1 MSQFSSFG
9 LAPHLLAALER
20 AGIVTPTSV
29 QSEAIAP
36 ACQGRDILATAQTGT
51 GKTFAYLLPLLTHI
65 HADRSRMGLVL
76 VPTRELAIQVRAA
89 IDQLCGRGAVRV
101 ALLIGGEPI
110 FKQMQSL
117 KNKPQIIVGT
127 PGRIL
132 DHLDRGTLVLQQ
144 CSFFVLDEVDRMLDM
159 GFSVQLNAVHQHL
172 PETVQTLMFSA
183 TMPKSIAALAE
194 KYLNNPHR
202 ITVGSVT
209 QPVVNVKQDIV
220 YTQENEKFD
229 CLVKELGKY
238 EGSVI
243 IFRKTKRDT
252 EYLAKKL
259 QDKGHS
265 AEVIHGDL
273 RQHKRVLIVD
283 QFRKELF
290 RIIVATDIASRGIDV
305 SHVKLVINYDLPLS
319 PEDYVHRIG
328 RTGRAGKEGFAVS
341 FVIPSEN
348 RIWDNIKRF
357 MQGESYTSHMKKSDN
372 YGQRRTGG
380 DRFRGGSSGG
390 RSGGYGD
397 RRSSSSSSSSFGRPR
412 RNHDEE
418 FAGQRSAPR
427 EERFSDQRS
436 SGFSNDNQSSFERS
450 ERPSTFERSE
460 RPYRSRSSSDYRPS
474 QRSSFSEKNKSGGER
489 SGFSDYG
496 RNRPGGRSS
505 NGDRSSNG
513 SSSSFGRRRP
523 GSSNHRIST
532 SV

>member
-9 LAPHLLAALER
+9 LAPHLLTALER

-51 GKTFAYLLPLLTHI
+51 GKTFAYLLPLLTRI
-65 HADRSRMGLVL
+65 HADRSRVGLVL

-89 IDQLCGRGAVRV
+89 IDQLCGRGAVRI
-101 ALLIGGEPI
+101 ALLIGGESI
-110 FKQMQSL
+110 FKQIQSL
-117 KNKPQIIVGT
+117 KSKPQIIVGT

-132 DHLDRGTLVLQQ
+132 DHLDRGTLVLKE

-159 GFSVQLNAVHQHL
+159 GFSFQLNAVHQCL
-172 PETVQTLMFSA
+172 PESIQTLMFSA
-183 TMPKSIAALAE
+183 TMPKSIAVLAE

-202 ITVGSVT
+202 ITIGSVT

-229 CLVKELGKY
+229 CLVRELEKY

-243 IFRKTKRDT
+243 IFRKTIRDT

-259 QDKGHS
+259 KDKGHS

-273 RQHKRVLIVD
+273 KQHKRVSIVD
-283 QFRKELF
+283 LFTKKAF
-290 RIIVATDIASRGIDV
+290 RIIVATDIASRGIDI
-305 SHVKLVINYDLPLS
+305 SHVKLVVNYDLPLS

-341 FVIPSEN
+341 FVVPSES

-357 MQGESYTSHMKKSDN
+357 MKGETYSPHIKSDS
-372 YGQRRTGG
+372 YGQRRRGGG
-380 DRFRGGSSGG
+380 DRFKTDRNNSGA
-390 RSGGYGD
+390 YGNNRYAD
-397 RRSSSSSSSSFGRPR
+397 RRSSGRSYRNYDGLSDNQRPSMTNDEKKSFDYSKDSESVSFGRSEENAY
-412 RNHDEE
+412 RN
-418 FAGQRSAPR
+418 
-427 EERFSDQRS
+427 
-436 SGFSNDNQSSFERS
+436 
-450 ERPSTFERSE
+450 
-460 RPYRSRSSSDYRPS
+460 RSSSDYRSP
-474 QRSSFSEKNKSGGER
+474 RRSFSEKTGGER
-489 SGFSDYG
+489 SGSSHYR
-496 RNRPGGRSS
+496 RNRS
-505 NGDRSSNG
+505 GDRSSNG
-513 SSSSFGRRRP
+513 SSSDFSRRRP
-523 GSSNHRIST
+523 GNSNHRIST

>member
-20 AGIVTPTSV
+20 ANIVTPTQV
-29 QSEAIAP
+29 QGEAIAP

-76 VPTRELAIQVRAA
+76 VPTRELAIQVRSS
-89 IDQLCGRGAVRV
+89 IDQLCGRGSVRV
-101 ALLIGGEPI
+101 GLLIGGEPI
-110 FKQMQSL
+110 FKQIQSL

-159 GFSVQLNAVHQHL
+159 GFSQQLSAVHQHL
-172 PETVQTLMFSA
+172 PESVQTLMFSA
-183 TMPKSIAALAE
+183 TMPKIIAALAE
-194 KYLNNPHR
+194 KYLKNPHR
-202 ITVGSVT
+202 ITIGSVT

-229 CLVKELGKY
+229 CLVKELEKY

-259 QDKGHS
+259 KDKGHS

-357 MQGESYTSHMKKSDN
+357 MQGESYSSHIRSDS
-372 YGQRRTGG
+372 YGKQRRGGG
-380 DRFRGGSSGG
+380 DRFKNDRRRSSGRG
-390 RSGGYGD
+390 GGYGEGRSSHFSRSRGNEDHGFGGRRSFNRENDIVDQRFSHFSND
-397 RRSSSSSSSSFGRPR
+397 RFASKRSEKPYGGRESSFVDKQEDSRPRSSQYNRGRSQDNRSSS
-412 RNHDEE
+412 
-418 FAGQRSAPR
+418 
-427 EERFSDQRS
+427 ER
-436 SGFSNDNQSSFERS
+436 
-450 ERPSTFERSE
+450 
-460 RPYRSRSSSDYRPS
+460 
-474 QRSSFSEKNKSGGER
+474 
-489 SGFSDYG
+489 
-496 RNRPGGRSS
+496 
-505 NGDRSSNG
+505 
-513 SSSSFGRRRP
+513 SSSFGRRRSN
-523 GSSNHRIST
+523 GNNHRIST

>member
-20 AGIVTPTSV
+20 ASIVTPTQV

-65 HADRSRMGLVL
+65 HTDRSRMGLVL
-76 VPTRELAIQVRAA
+76 VPTRELAIQVRSS
-89 IDQLCGRGAVRV
+89 IDQLCGRGSMRIG
-101 ALLIGGEPI
+101 LLIGGEPI
-110 FKQMQSL
+110 FKQIQSL
-117 KNKPQIIVGT
+117 KNKPQIIIGT

-132 DHLDRGTLVLQQ
+132 DHLDRGTLVLQH

-159 GFSVQLNAVHQHL
+159 GFSQQLSAVHQHL
-172 PETVQTLMFSA
+172 PESVQTLMFSA
-183 TMPKSIAALAE
+183 TMPKIIAVLAE
-194 KYLNNPHR
+194 KYLKNPHR
-202 ITVGSVT
+202 ITIGSVT

-229 CLVKELGKY
+229 CLVKELEKY

-259 QDKGHS
+259 KDKGHS

-341 FVIPSEN
+341 FVVPSEN

-357 MQGESYTSHMKKSDN
+357 MQGESYSSHIRSDS
-372 YGQRRTGG
+372 YSKQRRDG
-380 DRFRGGSSGG
+380 DRFKNDRR
-390 RSGGYGD
+390 RSGRGYGYGEGRPSHFNRSRGNED
-397 RRSSSSSSSSFGRPR
+397 QGFSGRRSFNREDDVS
-412 RNHDEE
+412 
-418 FAGQRSAPR
+418 GQRS
-427 EERFSDQRS
+427 SH
-436 SGFSNDNQSSFERS
+436 FSNDRLEQ
-450 ERPSTFERSE
+450 PKRSE
-460 RPYRSRSSSDYRPS
+460 RPYGGRESSFVDKQEDSRSSRSSHYNRGRSYDRPS
-474 QRSSFSEKNKSGGER
+474 GER
-489 SGFSDYG
+489 SST
-496 RNRPGGRSS
+496 
-505 NGDRSSNG
+505 
-513 SSSSFGRRRP
+513 FGRRRSN
-523 GSSNHRIST
+523 GSNHRIST
-532 SV
+532 SI